1 MVIHCS
7 EFSSGDIDEDLCED
21 FMGDIDGDF
30 SEDFMGDIDGDFSED
45 FNRVYFID
53 EIN

>member
-7 EFSSGDIDEDLCED
+7 EFSGEDFIRDIVGDLC
-21 FMGDIDGDF
+21 
-30 SEDFMGDIDGDFSED
+30 EDFMGDIDGDFSED

-53 EIN
+53 EINSIKSYNII